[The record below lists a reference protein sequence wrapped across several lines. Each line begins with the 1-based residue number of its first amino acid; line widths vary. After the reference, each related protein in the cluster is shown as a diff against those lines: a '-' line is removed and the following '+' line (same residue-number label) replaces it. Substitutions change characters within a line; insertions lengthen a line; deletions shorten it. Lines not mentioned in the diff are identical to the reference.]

1 MVCSIV
7 DSEKKGRLK
16 ETFMILLFSRRE
28 STKMVCQTSKAKP
41 EDLNKYLFVE
51 AEFDQQ
57 SVPSRQSFMYI
68 NDPVVNQTLKKK
80 AIVR

>member
-1 MVCSIV
+1 MVC
-7 DSEKKGRLK
+7 K
-16 ETFMILLFSRRE
+16 
-28 STKMVCQTSKAKP
+28 TSKAKP

-57 SVPSRQSFMYI
+57 NVPSRQSFMYI
-68 NDPVVNQTLKKK
+68 NNPVVNQTLKRK